1 MKKAILSKRYAKAYF
16 DCLDESSYEQ
26 DILTAQRIINQFTS
40 NKDFLIFL
48 KQSNVNFDSKKE
60 VVSKIIKS
68 FEGNRLM
75 INFFLVLI
83 KKNRLDLLSIISQD
97 FDKMI
102 LEKKNSI
109 KVTVESSS
117 NLDINEKE
125 KIESFIKNEYK
136 KELVIN
142 YTQDSNMLAGFKAT
156 VENRKYIS
164 TVENLLEKF
173 KLSLN

>member
-16 DCLDESSYEQ
+16 DSLDGNTYEQ
-26 DILTAQRIINQFTS
+26 DVITAQRIIQQISS

-48 KQSNVNFDSKKE
+48 KQTNVNFELKKE
-60 VVSKIIKS
+60 VISKIVNS

-75 INFFLVLI
+75 INFFLLLI
-83 KKNRLDLLSIISQD
+83 KKHRLDLLSEISKD

-102 LEKKNSI
+102 LDKKNCV
-109 KVTVESSS
+109 KVKVESSS
-117 NLDINEKE
+117 SLDITEKQD
-125 KIESFIKNEYK
+125 IESYIKKEYN
-136 KELVIN
+136 KELVID
-142 YTQDSNMLAGFKAT
+142 YTKDSTILAGFKAT
-156 VENRKYIS
+156 VENRRYIS